1 MKNLITLN
9 DISCG
14 ELFDI
19 FNRADYFKGN
29 PFVEKFKHKTF
40 ILFFPESS
48 IRTRVTFEKGISD
61 LGGKSILFPSN
72 SLKKKEAHSDVIG
85 YLNNWADCIIV
96 RYYNLEVIKKYLNIV
111 IVRLLMDCQI
121 LITHVR
127 LLLTFIQYSRWIKIL

>member
-19 FNRADYFKGN
+19 FNRADYFKEN

-61 LGGKSILFPSN
+61 LGGKSILFPSD
-72 SLKKKEAHSDVIG
+72 SLEKKRRI
-85 YLNNWADCIIV
+85 
-96 RYYNLEVIKKYLNIV
+96 
-111 IVRLLMDCQI
+111 LMLWDI
-121 LITHVR
+121 
-127 LLLTFIQYSRWIKIL
+127 